1 MEMLSIPFLLLFL
14 QSHDSNLKYVMFCKG
29 KNNYFL
35 FQQGTT
41 FLGQEPIYFLVC
53 TQWPLQY

>member
-1 MEMLSIPFLLLFL
+1 MSIPSLLLSL
-14 QSHDSNLKYVMFCKG
+14 QSHDSNLKYVMFCKE
-29 KNNYFL
+29 KKTTIFL